1 MKKINIFFDKHFPL
15 ILIIFL
21 FIQPILDL
29 ITSMEINVLHVGTS
43 IGSITRLLFLG
54 LSIYYLIF
62 IDKNKHKIK
71 LSLLFIYLV
80 LFSITTIYSK
90 DFNIFPTEFKNV
102 LNTLYIIPV
111 LLMLVDLFKE
121 KKINFDLNKLII
133 IYLTYI
139 ILVFIPNIT
148 NTGYLSYYHSKV
160 GTVGWF
166 LSANAIG
173 NILCILTP
181 FMILFLLKS
190 KINIIFKLLIT
201 LATCYVFVSMGTKV
215 PVLGLGISVMV
226 NTIYFMIKWIKEKKY
241 KLFISL
247 ASAGVVAIIAAI
259 IVIPKTS
266 FYENIQIHKKFL
278 GFEHYS
284 EIFTDYKL
292 VDHFIFSQRLTFLKN
307 THNNYLKTNIYEK
320 TFGMGFI
327 ENYATDNVSDKTIEI
342 DYFEVFYRN
351 GIIGCILYFII
362 LIPFIVKYF
371 KTKYEGIESVEFKL
385 SMVLILLLALF
396 SGHVLVTPAVSI
408 YVALIIAIYINKDSY
423 KYFIKEKKETSK

>member
-1 MKKINIFFDKHFPL
+1 MKESLKKLKTKKI
-15 ILIIFL
+15 
-21 FIQPILDL
+21 
-29 ITSMEINVLHVGTS
+29 
-43 IGSITRLLFLG
+43 
-54 LSIYYLIF
+54 
-62 IDKNKHKIK
+62 
-71 LSLLFIYLV
+71 
-80 LFSITTIYSK
+80 
-90 DFNIFPTEFKNV
+90 
-102 LNTLYIIPV
+102 
-111 LLMLVDLFKE
+111 
-121 KKINFDLNKLII
+121 
-133 IYLTYI
+133 
-139 ILVFIPNIT
+139 
-148 NTGYLSYYHSKV
+148 
-160 GTVGWF
+160 
-166 LSANAIG
+166 
-173 NILCILTP
+173 
-181 FMILFLLKS
+181 
-190 KINIIFKLLIT
+190 
-201 LATCYVFVSMGTKV
+201 
-215 PVLGLGISVMV
+215 
-226 NTIYFMIKWIKEKKY
+226 
-241 KLFISL
+241 
-247 ASAGVVAIIAAI
+247 IIAAI

-278 GFEHYS
+278 GFDHYS

-385 SMVLILLLALF
+385 SMVLILLLGLF

-423 KYFIKEKKETSK
+423 KYFIKEKRETSK

>member
-1 MKKINIFFDKHFPL
+1 
-15 ILIIFL
+15 
-21 FIQPILDL
+21 
-29 ITSMEINVLHVGTS
+29 
-43 IGSITRLLFLG
+43 
-54 LSIYYLIF
+54 
-62 IDKNKHKIK
+62 
-71 LSLLFIYLV
+71 
-80 LFSITTIYSK
+80 
-90 DFNIFPTEFKNV
+90 
-102 LNTLYIIPV
+102 

-278 GFEHYS
+278 GFDHYS